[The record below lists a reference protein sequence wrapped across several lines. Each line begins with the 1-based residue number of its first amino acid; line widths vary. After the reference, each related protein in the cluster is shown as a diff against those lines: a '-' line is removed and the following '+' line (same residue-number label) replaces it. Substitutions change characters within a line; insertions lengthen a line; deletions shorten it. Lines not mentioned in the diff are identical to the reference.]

1 MRKKPFTDGPATN
14 AKDFIAIQSQDEEG
28 FHVAARMAPNILETT
43 PAVPA
48 LSEEQINEQR
58 WQHLRKELQA
68 MESCDKEG
76 HTALMKDQIVDH
88 RIAEKLLPT
97 VLDKVRSTTPG
108 KAKVAEA
115 FIPGGA
121 RLNLV
126 GRGLSRSSV
135 DKSKA
140 GAAKVRK
147 AVKKIFGTP
156 IFRAIL
162 NAKTPGTSSRKPP
175 RRENTTSAPNF
186 DLDLAANAPRTTR
199 TPLETNTNIPIPGT
213 LHPNTPVPETP
224 VAQQDTTPS
233 NSPSRQEPDDTS
245 FEARMYAPTSP
256 EARTPS
262 CEQSCCSPYDR
273 RNTTATKRRRVSF
286 SRVAYCSPVA
296 EEASSESMM
305 LDETPPASRILARS
319 PEPAKSSKSNPDP
332 IVDVVDD
339 NSTAYASNDTDP
351 IVADTVLEE
360 EDEEYEEASS
370 DSMMVDETPPA
381 SLSPARSPGPSESDS
396 GPMTNG
402 MSPASSSN
410 DTDPIVVET
419 VLEEEDEEYEEAS
432 SDSMMVDETPPA
444 SLSPARSP
452 GPSESDSG
460 PMTNGM
466 SPASSSNDTDPIV
479 VETVLEEEDEEYEEA
494 SSDSMMLD
502 ETPPASLFPAR
513 SPEPS
518 ESNSDPTTNGM
529 SPASSSND
537 TDPIVV
543 ETVLEEE
550 DEEYDLIGMSPSMG
564 HPNVSDSWAA
574 SDPTPVAT
582 RLPRSPPRSPP
593 KDGRQPNRSAHLPV
607 VQSPPRRTK
616 RRQAKLTFEKKQEL
630 CKRDLGEQTIDHL
643 SKNKDTFKAKDR
655 RPFLAA
661 VAHHDKKVIEKVVGV
676 KINAQEYKN
685 IRIHAKYPGKFVEAR
700 KPRVF
705 RNKINKDLLLKL
717 LHHLDDPGNLQRLA
731 VGRQLVE
738 IMSGQKCVELDNVTR
753 NKTCATLAAEFIV
766 KLGEEMDTLVMAEDG
781 TPLPESADRCQ
792 CLEKG
797 TGRRCMK
804 VCGHDKRPE
813 KGSGEEDETDPKH
826 YRHKYTPPGS
836 ISFTTAME
844 LIGTLTGEDLKALS
858 GLDDI
863 KVAKGMENFKRER
876 EISALYFSGARKDQM
891 KQRIDNDELFYQTD
905 FVPHLKKVSEN
916 NCNCLTCGF
925 CDESKSCVNCYK
937 SQLKSLGPPPT
948 AV

>member
-1 MRKKPFTDGPATN
+1 MRKKPYTDGPSTN
-14 AKDFIAIQSQDEEG
+14 AEMFCESQ
-28 FHVAARMAPNILETT
+28 MTT
-43 PAVPA
+43 PAAPA
-48 LSEEQINEQR
+48 LSQEQINEQR
-58 WQHLRKELQA
+58 RRYLRKELET
-68 MESCDKEG
+68 MKSCDKEG
-76 HTALMKDQIVDH
+76 HEALVKDQIADH
-88 RIAEKLLPT
+88 RIAEKMLPNI
-97 VLDKVRSTTPG
+97 LDKVRSTTPG
-108 KAKVAEA
+108 KVKVAEA
-115 FIPGGA
+115 FIPGGG
-121 RLNLV
+121 RQNLV

-135 DKSKA
+135 AKSKA

-175 RRENTTSAPNF
+175 RRENTTSSPNF
-186 DLDLAANAPRTTR
+186 DLAANAPRTTR

-224 VAQQDTTPS
+224 VAQLDSTPF
-233 NSPSRQEPDDTS
+233 NSPSGQEPDAAS
-245 FEARMYAPTSP
+245 FEARLYASTSP

-262 CEQSCCSPYDR
+262 CVQSCCSPYDR
-273 RNTTATKRRRVSF
+273 MNTETKRRRVSF

-319 PEPAKSSKSNPDP
+319 PEPAKSNPDP
-332 IVDVVDD
+332 IVDD
-339 NSTAYASNDTDP
+339 NSNDTDP
-351 IVADTVLEE
+351 IVIDTVLEE
-360 EDEEYEEASS
+360 EEEEYEAASS
-370 DSMMVDETPPA
+370 DSMMLDETPPA
-381 SLSPARSPGPSESDS
+381 SLFPARSPEPSESNSD
-396 GPMTNG
+396 PMTNG

-419 VLEEEDEEYEEAS
+419 VLEEEDEEYEAAS
-432 SDSMMVDETPPA
+432 SDSMMLDETPPA
-444 SLSPARSP
+444 SLFPARSP
-452 GPSESDSG
+452 EPSESNSD

-479 VETVLEEEDEEYEEA
+479 VETVLEEEDEEY
-494 SSDSMMLD
+494 
-502 ETPPASLFPAR
+502 
-513 SPEPS
+513 
-518 ESNSDPTTNGM
+518 DP
-529 SPASSSND
+529 
-537 TDPIVV
+537 
-543 ETVLEEE
+543 
-550 DEEYDLIGMSPSMG
+550 IGMSPSMG

-661 VAHHDKKVIEKVVGV
+661 VAHYDKKVIEKVVGV

-925 CDESKSCVNCYK
+925 CNESKSCVNCYK
-937 SQLKSLGPPPT
+937 SQLKSH
-948 AV
+948 